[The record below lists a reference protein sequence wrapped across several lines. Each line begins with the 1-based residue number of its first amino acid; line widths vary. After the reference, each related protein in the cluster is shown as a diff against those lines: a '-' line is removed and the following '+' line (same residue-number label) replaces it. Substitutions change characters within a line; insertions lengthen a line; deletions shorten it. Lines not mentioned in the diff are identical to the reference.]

1 VVVGTKNKSRDLLKY
16 IFIILA
22 AGSVLAN
29 IKSIFTDFGID
40 SEYAIAMSYRMVQ
53 GDRMFVEMWEPH
65 QTSAFLCAA
74 LMKVYISLTGT
85 LTGVV
90 LYLHIMGLII
100 HSIVTAFLYR
110 TLRKQISFEITFL
123 MCLFFFTVRP
133 KEIPLPE
140 FSNMSLWFSA
150 LMFCCLVSYFR
161 EQNRKRWLLL
171 TCVCLCLQIL
181 SYPTCLIVYFL
192 VVYLLV
198 KYSTEKR
205 KDILLLSFGCVLSG
219 VLYLSYFC
227 ARLGISE
234 FGLYLR
240 YILTSYSSHDSG
252 LADRIVAYGQDIGI
266 TLFMLGIFMCLSIVI
281 GLLNLVFLKLKDR
294 LRKRKTPIQTRTI
307 MKISIIS
314 FFVLLL
320 LFELYNVFFILDF
333 EIYSTLFYSHSLKYI
348 PIIAAG
354 YFGLRFCNREE
365 NQIVRVGMTLA
376 MGSFA
381 AAALLSNLLLFASL
395 NYILLGGMAA
405 MIPISKILERE
416 FDTRK
421 NHYKY
426 GMLILLCLTVII
438 RRGSTLQE
446 SASASIFEVRGIVK
460 SGPAIGFVS
469 AYLPPYIINTTARE
483 WDENIRP
490 NDKVL
495 IATGQFVLST
505 LPYLFED
512 VEISV
517 HSTICTPT
525 FDETLLHYW
534 ELNPHK
540 RPNVVVVSCWFGN
553 LNAEKDSWIMQWI
566 ENEFQP
572 SSYVDGSYWR
582 FYRLEE

>member
-1 VVVGTKNKSRDLLKY
+1 METKNGSRDLLKY

-22 AGSVLAN
+22 VATVLVN

-40 SEYAIAMSYRMVQ
+40 SEYAITMSYRMLQ

-74 LMKVYISLTGT
+74 LMKVYISLTGS

-100 HSIVTAFLYR
+100 HGIVTSILYR

-133 KEIPLPE
+133 KELPLPE
-140 FSNMSLWFSA
+140 FSNMSLWFSV

-161 EQNRKRWLLL
+161 EQNRKWWLLL

-181 SYPTCLIVYFL
+181 SYPACLIMYFPAI
-192 VVYLLV
+192 YLLA
-198 KYSTEKR
+198 KYSTEKQ
-205 KDILLLSFGCVLSG
+205 KDILLLTLGCMLLG
-219 VLYLSYFC
+219 VLYLSYFLI
-227 ARLGISE
+227 RIGISD

-240 YILTSYSSHDSG
+240 YILASDSSHASG
-252 LADRIVAYGQDIGI
+252 FVDKIVAYGHDIGI
-266 TLFMLGIFMCLSIVI
+266 MAIMLAVFMCLSIVA
-281 GLLNLVFLKLKDR
+281 GLVGYLFLTLKNR
-294 LRKRKTPIQTRTI
+294 LHKRKTLIRIRTI
-307 MKISIIS
+307 KKISILS

-320 LFELYNVFFILDF
+320 LFELYNVFFIWNY
-333 EIYSTLFYSHSLKYI
+333 EMYTTLFYSHSLKYI
-348 PIIAAG
+348 PIIAVG
-354 YFGLRFCNREE
+354 YLGLRFCNREE
-365 NQIVRVGMTLA
+365 NQIVRVGMSLGI
-376 MGSFA
+376 GSFIA
-381 AAALLSNLLLFASL
+381 TILLSNLFLFASL
-395 NYILLGGMAA
+395 NYILLGGMVA
-405 MIPISKILERE
+405 MIPIAKILEKE
-416 FDTRK
+416 FSARK
-421 NHYKY
+421 KQYKY

-438 RRGSTLQE
+438 RKGFILQE
-446 SASASIFEVRGIVK
+446 ATGASILGIGGIVK
-460 SGPAIGFVS
+460 SGPAMGFVS
-469 AYLPPYIINTTARE
+469 SYISPYIMNTTVEE
-483 WDENIRP
+483 WGEYIMP
-490 NDKVL
+490 NDRVL
-495 IATGQFVLST
+495 LATGQFVLGT
-505 LPYLFED
+505 LPYLYED

-540 RPNVVVVSCWFGN
+540 RPNVVVVSCWYGN
-553 LNAEKDSWIMQWI
+553 LNAEEDSWIMKWI

-582 FYRLEE
+582 FYRLEEE